1 MFCFTRPEATING
14 KHYPEQKM
22 IIGTPNFIEANETE
36 SEVWVKVWV
45 PEEGKTRSY
54 KAKESMRELVDMNM

>member
-1 MFCFTRPEATING
+1 MFTFTRPEATLNG

-22 IIGTPNFIEANETE
+22 IIGSTNFIEANETDDA
-36 SEVWVKVWV
+36 VWVKVWV

-54 KAKESMRELVDMNM
+54 KAKESMKELVEMNM